1 MKIHLFMLLAICL
14 CFCSCNKA
22 YGQKEEIRRAIEKQM
37 QTYPQS
43 TLRDIYKNFF
53 QDRFGPGHLVSDT
66 TAAGAYLRQELAT
79 ATKLDGPL
87 YEPTGYEGNFYR
99 VNLSLIKDG
108 IVPYGVYFDAFIRSV
123 NGIRPISIE
132 EWEKEWGQI
141 NAVISEMDLRV
152 DNYKQDSM
160 EIDSLLRQGK
170 YVMHHSKNM

>member
-1 MKIHLFMLLAICL
+1 M
-14 CFCSCNKA
+14 
-22 YGQKEEIRRAIEKQM
+22 
-37 QTYPQS
+37 
-43 TLRDIYKNFF
+43 
-53 QDRFGPGHLVSDT
+53 
-66 TAAGAYLRQELAT
+66 RQELAT

-170 YVMHHSKNM
+170 YVMHHSKKYVDAYDPHYRIISKKIFEAELLPLIERHYREK